1 VMHVFAGCQAVMIYG
16 VFRRLLIE
24 VVRRCGQ
31 AGSLRARLYGI
42 RQRGFSRLI
51 FLYFRF

>member
-1 VMHVFAGCQAVMIYG
+1 MIYG

-24 VVRRCGQ
+24 VVRRCRQ

-42 RQRGFSRLI
+42 RQRGFRLI